1 MVALPDVPRYA
12 TRRVLLRRHAHEFV
26 NKNRACFQGV
36 KETATV
42 AEPSGDELAQLAQ
55 LAKLALKMN
64 YDSN

>member
-26 NKNRACFQGV
+26 NKTAGFQDV
-36 KETATV
+36 RETATA
-42 AEPSGDELAQLAQ
+42 AEPSGDELAQ

-64 YDSN
+64 YEGN